1 MLEKYDIKL
10 DSSQI
15 SLLRFIL
22 EVTLNRQLNYLAHNQ
37 KLINNLETKIIKAE
51 NDIKMGKSGFFYNPK
66 SKLKELKQ
74 KLNILLDKR
83 TEPKLDLR
91 TTRELYDKILD
102 SQELIFPGDKKIF
115 RKNKFFEDRK
125 EILIY
130 GSFKEYFKIEH
141 LIY

>member
-15 SLLRFIL
+15 HLLRFIL

-51 NDIKMGKSGFFYNPK
+51 NDIEMGKSGFFYNPK
-66 SKLKELKQ
+66 SELNELKQ

-83 TEPKLDLR
+83 TEPKFDLR
-91 TTRELYDKILD
+91 TTRELYNKILD
-102 SQELIFPGDKKIF
+102 SQELIWPGDKKLF
-115 RKNKFFEDRK
+115 RNNKYFEDRK
-125 EILIY
+125 EILIN